1 MPRKPVA
8 WRDGLRLCRLP
19 APAHTGRIHKPGQK
33 RTTLGLRKKVSSVTA
48 PRGAFFSAGRYEENE
63 SGRPIALHVGDCLD
77 ILVSIS
83 TRGCQKMPHVRY
95 HVRINQKR
103 TTITMDITLSR
114 LLAASLAT
122 DGVMAGHS
130 SVRAW
135 LDNALSTWAAFDS
148 LLPVSRQAT
157 HLALLQVA
165 RPELVELAS
174 RPKTQL
180 LP

>member
-1 MPRKPVA
+1 
-8 WRDGLRLCRLP
+8 LP
-19 APAHTGRIHKPGQK
+19 GAPGCAFAACPPLPTPGGSISQVKKEQPLGEGK
-33 RTTLGLRKKVSSVTA
+33 RVSSIT
-48 PRGAFFSAGRYEENE
+48 FSAVRCEEDE
-63 SGRPIALHVGDCLD
+63 SGRLIALRIGDCMD
-77 ILVSIS
+77 ILVSIY

-135 LDNALSTWAAFDS
+135 LDNALSTWTAFDS

-157 HLALLQVA
+157 HLALLQVT
-165 RPELVELAS
+165 RPELVEMAS
-174 RPKTQL
+174 HPKTQL

>member
-1 MPRKPVA
+1 M
-8 WRDGLRLCRLP
+8 
-19 APAHTGRIHKPGQK
+19 
-33 RTTLGLRKKVSSVTA
+33 S
-48 PRGAFFSAGRYEENE
+48 
-63 SGRPIALHVGDCLD
+63 
-77 ILVSIS
+77 
-83 TRGCQKMPHVRY
+83 HVRY
-95 HVRINQKR
+95 HVRVGQKR

-122 DGVMAGHS
+122 NGVMAGHG

-165 RPELVELAS
+165 RPELVEMAS
-174 RPKTQL
+174 HPKTQL